1 VNQLTQQPG
10 ALLPERF
17 RSLSIALLGALI
29 CVVVLWHIAGQI
41 SLSHVLLGIALTLP
55 LWAPLTGLIGR
66 NRRTYAWATLCVV
79 PYFVLG
85 VTEAIA
91 NPAARPWAG
100 SCLTLAFLLFA
111 TLIAYLRVTRE
122 VPG

>member
-1 VNQLTQQPG
+1 MQQVGASLPG
-10 ALLPERF
+10 RF
-17 RSLSIALLGALI
+17 RSLSIVLLVALI
-29 CVVVLWHIAGQI
+29 CIVVIWHVAGRATLPRVLF
-41 SLSHVLLGIALTLP
+41 GIALTLP
-55 LWAPLTGLIGR
+55 LWAPLPGLIGR
-66 NRRTYAWATLCVV
+66 NRRTFAWATLCVV

-91 NPAARPWAG
+91 NPAARLWAG

-122 VPG
+122 VSA